1 MYGCG
6 NNFNTKNLV
15 SEPGKGVSQSP
26 PMVGCVDALDKVAPD
41 QTDKSSTPID

>member
-1 MYGCG
+1 MYRCG
-6 NNFNTKNLV
+6 NHFKTKNLV
-15 SEPGKGVSQSP
+15 LGLGKGVPQSP